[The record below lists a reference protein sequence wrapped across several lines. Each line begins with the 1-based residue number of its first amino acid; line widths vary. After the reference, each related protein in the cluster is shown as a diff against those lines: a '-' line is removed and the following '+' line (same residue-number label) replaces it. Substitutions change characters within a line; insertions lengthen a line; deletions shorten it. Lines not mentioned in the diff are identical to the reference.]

1 MLDRMIRPSAD
12 RVYSITRARA
22 VLAAVLAIVVCVGSA
37 CGGDDEE
44 GGSRDSLRG
53 TADYSISTAK
63 LDRELACKGGKEQ
76 LSGEGEHDPVLLVH
90 GTSVTREQ
98 NWGWNYWDALPDL
111 GYEVCWVQLPDLA
124 FGDIQTA
131 SEYVAR
137 AVEVMHERTGENID
151 VLGHSQGG
159 LEPRWVIKWFPA
171 GAFVDDYIALA
182 TPNHGA
188 STFDKPPADEREIEA
203 GWQMRTN
210 SNFLTALNRGDET
223 PGPIDYTSIYS
234 KTDELIQPVGT
245 QDVKGGT
252 NLLLQD
258 LCPGRRVDHGGIA
271 GDDVTYRL
279 VIDALTNTG
288 TANPDRA
295 KVKCARDAFPGV
307 GKPPQFGP
315 PPKGIDPHFAER
327 EPPLK
332 PYARG

>member
-1 MLDRMIRPSAD
+1 MIPRCEQSF
-12 RVYSITRARA
+12 
-22 VLAAVLAIVVCVGSA
+22 
-37 CGGDDEE
+37 
-44 GGSRDSLRG
+44 G
-53 TADYSISTAK
+53 TP
-63 LDRELACKGGKEQ
+63 Q
-76 LSGEGEHDPVLLVH
+76 
-90 GTSVTREQ
+90 
-98 NWGWNYWDALPDL
+98 
-111 GYEVCWVQLPDLA
+111 
-124 FGDIQTA
+124 
-131 SEYVAR
+131 
-137 AVEVMHERTGENID
+137 EVMHERTGERID
-151 VLGHSQGG
+151 VMGHSQGG
-159 LEPRWVIKWFPA
+159 LEARWVIKWFPA

-188 STFDKPPADEREIEA
+188 STFDKAPAGEREIEA
-203 GWQMRTN
+203 GWQMHTD
-210 SNFLTALNRGDET
+210 SNFLAALNRGDET

-315 PPKGIDPHFAER
+315 PPKGIDPHFADH
-327 EPPLK
+327 EPPLE